1 MTHSPEPASDPGFR
15 IERDGDVATLV
26 FDRPPVNAVSP
37 ELIEA
42 LIAALPSITEDADV
56 RCIVVTGSGRT
67 FVGGADI
74 GVMRRLDPATYHA
87 MRRWVRV
94 QELLELAPKPVLAA
108 LNAHTLGGGAELAL
122 ACDLRIIH
130 ERATFGFPEIGLGI
144 FPGAG
149 GSQRLPR
156 MVGPHR
162 AKRLMIDGR
171 RLSASEAYDEGLVD
185 VVAGDDF
192 ADVVAAEA
200 RRLAAL
206 PTATVGLIKQ
216 VVTQGLELPLPEA
229 LELEGRYVV
238 ANLDLEDAAE
248 GLQAF
253 LDKRQP
259 KFTGR

>member
-1 MTHSPEPASDPGFR
+1 
-15 IERDGDVATLV
+15 
-26 FDRPPVNAVSP
+26 
-37 ELIEA
+37 
-42 LIAALPSITEDADV
+42 
-56 RCIVVTGSGRT
+56 
-67 FVGGADI
+67 
-74 GVMRRLDPATYHA
+74 